1 MYPLVYLSTQK
12 YSAVTHHTGRC
23 KTSSTFLSTS
33 FEFGVQFC
41 IAFTFEMTHLRCYQP
56 FFFLQQ
62 QIHAQQLPHGAHG
75 PGLPMG
81 PHPGLP
87 GMGPAAAGLLGFG
100 AGLAAGVPG
109 APGGPHPAVA
119 GAAHPLLKP
128 ADLHARDPQD
138 MKRPGSTN
146 AEERLVSVLPIIGM
160 QYDITP
166 TFLLKHPSQIL
177 KCVSTTF
184 FCVPFALWKGARLV
198 PSELNRKTPL
208 PNRIPVPVCP

>member
-1 MYPLVYLSTQK
+1 MNQSQKESILYHLQLYPANRPIL
-12 YSAVTHHTGRC
+12 
-23 KTSSTFLSTS
+23 
-33 FEFGVQFC
+33 
-41 IAFTFEMTHLRCYQP
+41 
-56 FFFLQQ
+56 FLQQ

-109 APGGPHPAVA
+109 APGGPHPAVT

-138 MKRPGSTN
+138 LKRPGSTN
-146 AEERLVSVLPIIGM
+146 AEERLVSVYSVLPVMVRLTWCLRVIK
-160 QYDITP
+160 
-166 TFLLKHPSQIL
+166 LSLK
-177 KCVSTTF
+177 F
-184 FCVPFALWKGARLV
+184 RL
-198 PSELNRKTPL
+198 
-208 PNRIPVPVCP
+208 